1 MISQIQ
7 GPPPPRPPFFV
18 GSRTRADVTKLALL
32 WVVDGQLGVF
42 ICHRWWWMGGGC
54 QRGRWQRRVLS
65 SGTTCGFWCA
75 IVMWCFSS
83 FHLILSPIVFF
94 PPHFW
99 KSLISLVFLL
109 TLASS
114 LSSSLTIFSLPV
126 SICWH
131 VCAGLSQSLIS
142 ALFSA
147 LMWLSPPFL
156 IGKLFNPSL
165 CHCAVSL
172 SPSSPF
178 TSLHLSRYSLSLSFP
193 PLCTLTGLFLSLIVM
208 AGSSPLHN
216 AADIFPTGDPHC
228 IWFIKKKNYSPLLPA
243 FQHILLCFLRLCQAS
258 PHQQGSGSTR
268 LVCSGQSLGPSSRRL
283 MLRLGW
289 HLWGM
294 GSSKRIQ
301 DWKIAG
307 SNGFGSD
314 VTFCQ

>member
-1 MISQIQ
+1 M
-7 GPPPPRPPFFV
+7 FF
-18 GSRTRADVTKLALL
+18 
-32 WVVDGQLGVF
+32 F
-42 ICHRWWWMGGGC
+42 
-54 QRGRWQRRVLS
+54 
-65 SGTTCGFWCA
+65 
-75 IVMWCFSS
+75 FSS
-83 FHLILSPIVFF
+83 NFVSHCLFSPSFLKVINF
-94 PPHFW
+94 
-99 KSLISLVFLL
+99 SRFLL

-114 LSSSLTIFSLPV
+114 LSSPLTIFSLPV

-228 IWFIKKKNYSPLLPA
+228 IWFKKKTKKKLLTPSPCLPA
-243 FQHILLCFLRLCQAS
+243 HTPLFPPALPSFSSSAGERFNKTGLFWPVI
-258 PHQQGSGSTR
+258 
-268 LVCSGQSLGPSSRRL
+268 GPQFTE
-283 MLRLGW
+283 
-289 HLWGM
+289 
-294 GSSKRIQ
+294 IN
-301 DWKIAG
+301 A
-307 SNGFGSD
+307 
-314 VTFCQ
+314 

>member
-1 MISQIQ
+1 MSQM
-7 GPPPPRPPFFV
+7 
-18 GSRTRADVTKLALL
+18 
-32 WVVDGQLGVF
+32 VVDGRRVPAWKVAKTCLIKQHHMRVL
-42 ICHRWWWMGGGC
+42 ICHC
-54 QRGRWQRRVLS
+54 D
-65 SGTTCGFWCA
+65 
-75 IVMWCFSS
+75 VMFFFFSS
-83 FHLILSPIVFF
+83 NFVSHCLFSPWFLKVINF
-94 PPHFW
+94 
-99 KSLISLVFLL
+99 SRFLL

-114 LSSSLTIFSLPV
+114 LSSPLTIFSLPV

-147 LMWLSPPFL
+147 LMRLSPPFL

-172 SPSSPF
+172 SHSSPF

-228 IWFIKKKNYSPLLPA
+228 IWFKTTKKKNYSPLLPA
-243 FQHILLCFLRLCQAS
+243 FQPVLLCFLRLCQAS

-294 GSSKRIQ
+294 GSSNRKQ
-301 DWKIAG
+301 DWEIAG

-314 VTFCQ
+314 MTFCQ